1 MTKKSNYKENIVEAD
16 ARPPIVV
23 VMGHIDHG
31 KTTILDWFRKTKV
44 AEKESGGIT
53 QHIGAYIVEH
63 ESEKTGDKRRITFID
78 TPGHEAFSK
87 LRSRGARVAD
97 IAVLVVAA
105 EEGIKPQTKE
115 ALEIIRKAELPFVV
129 AINKIDR
136 QEANPERVKQELANE
151 DVLVETYGGQIPSVE
166 VSAKTGKNMEGLLE
180 MIILLSDLEH
190 LAADPEKPAEG
201 IVIEAHRDPKRGI
214 TATLLVEDGTIRS
227 GDYIVIGCSAES
239 VKIFE
244 NFAGKSI
251 HEAGPSSPVLVAGLK
266 EMPMV
271 GEEFKGSATRK
282 EAEEVAQAH
291 REALGVSKNKN
302 GYTAAEEGGTP
313 VFNVV
318 IKADV
323 AGSREA
329 LEDLMKRFQSE
340 AVAIN
345 ILRSETGDINESD
358 VKLALA
364 TGRVT
369 IIGFRVGI
377 DSPTR
382 LAAEKSNIH
391 ILSGDVIYQL
401 IDDVKKEI
409 EAFIPSIVE
418 RIDVGKAKVVKVFK
432 KDGVRTIAGGRVS
445 EGEIKKGAFCDIVR
459 MKDVVGRGTILQVQ
473 HDKIDAPSVAAGN
486 EFGALVEFK
495 GTIEEG
501 DVLGI
506 FEEKISKQT
515 L

>member
-1 MTKKSNYKENIVEAD
+1 MDKKESKKENTAGIGT
-16 ARPPIVV
+16 RPPIVV

-63 ESEKTGDKRRITFID
+63 ESEKTGDKQRITFID

-115 ALEIIRKAELPFVV
+115 ALDIIQKAELPFVV

-136 QEANPERVKQELANE
+136 PEANPERVKQELANE
-151 DVLVETYGGQIPSVE
+151 DVLVESYGGQIPSVE
-166 VSAKTGKNMEGLLE
+166 VSAKTGKNMDGLLE
-180 MIILLSDLEH
+180 MILLLSDLEH
-190 LAADPEKPAEG
+190 LSADPKKPAEG

-214 TATLLVEDGTIRS
+214 TATLLVQDGTVRS

-244 NFAGKSI
+244 NFAGHTI
-251 HEAGPSSPVLVAGLK
+251 REAGPSSPVLVAGLK
-266 EMPMV
+266 EMPAV
-271 GEEFKGSATRK
+271 GEEFSGRATRK
-282 EAEEVAQAH
+282 EAEEAAQAH
-291 REALGVSKNKN
+291 REALRASESKSE
-302 GYTAAEEGGTP
+302 YTAAEEGGTP

-329 LEDLMKRFQSE
+329 LEDMLKRFQSE
-340 AVAIN
+340 TVAIN

-377 DSPTR
+377 DSSTR
-382 LAAEKSNIH
+382 LAAEKSNIR
-391 ILSGDVIYQL
+391 IISGDIIYQL

-418 RIDVGKAKVVKVFK
+418 RVDVGKAKVVKVFK
-432 KDGVRTIAGGRVS
+432 KDGARTIAGGRVS

-459 MKDVVGRGTILQVQ
+459 MKDVIGRGAILQVQ
-473 HDKIDAPSVAAGN
+473 HNKADVSSVAAGQ
-486 EFGALVEFK
+486 EFGVLVEFR
-495 GTIEEG
+495 GAIEEG
-501 DVLGI
+501 DILGI
-506 FEEKISKQT
+506 FEERITKQT

>member
-1 MTKKSNYKENIVEAD
+1 MTKKSNYKENTAGIGT
-16 ARPPIVV
+16 RPPIVV

-53 QHIGAYIVEH
+53 QHIGAYVVEH
-63 ESEKTGDKRRITFID
+63 ESEKTSDKQRITFID

-115 ALEIIRKAELPFVV
+115 ALDIIRKAELPFVV

-136 QEANPERVKQELANE
+136 PEANPERVKQELANE
-151 DVLVETYGGQIPSVE
+151 DVLVESYGGQVPSVE
-166 VSAKTGKNMEGLLE
+166 VSAKTGKNMDELLE
-180 MIILLSDLEH
+180 MILLMSDLEH
-190 LAADPEKPAEG
+190 LSADSEKPAEG
-201 IVIEAHRDPKRGI
+201 IVIEAHRDPKRGV
-214 TATLLVEDGTIRS
+214 TATLLLRDGSIHS
-227 GDYIVIGCSAES
+227 GDYIVIGGSPES

-251 HEAGPSSPVLVAGLK
+251 REAGPSSPVLVAGLK
-266 EMPMV
+266 EMPEV
-271 GEEFKGSATRK
+271 GEEFKGSRTRK
-282 EAEEVAQAH
+282 EAERSAEAH
-291 REALGVSKNKN
+291 REALGVSVSKN
-302 GYTAAEEGGTP
+302 GYTAAEEGGRP

-329 LEDLMKRFQSE
+329 LEDLVKGFQSDM
-340 AVAIN
+340 VAIN
-345 ILRSETGDINESD
+345 ILRSKTGDINESD

-369 IIGFRVGI
+369 IIGFRVGA
-377 DSPTR
+377 DSSVR
-382 LAAEKSNIH
+382 LTAEKSNIR
-391 ILSGDVIYQL
+391 ILTGDVIYQL

-418 RIDVGKAKVVKVFK
+418 RLDVGKTKVIKVFK
-432 KDGVRTIAGGRVS
+432 KDGPRTVAGGRVL

-459 MKDVVGRGTILQVQ
+459 MKDAIGRGTILQVQ
-473 HDKIDAPSVAAGN
+473 QNKIDTPSVAAPN
-486 EFGALVEFK
+486 EFGALVEFR

-501 DVLGI
+501 DILGI
-506 FEEKISKQT
+506 FEERITKQT

>member
-1 MTKKSNYKENIVEAD
+1 MSKTVVEKETISHTAS
-16 ARPPIVV
+16 RPPIVV

-87 LRSRGARVAD
+87 LRSRGAKVAD

-115 ALEIIRKAELPFVV
+115 ALDIIRKAELPFVV

-136 QEANPERVKQELANE
+136 QEANPERVKQELAKE
-151 DVLVETYGGQIPSVE
+151 DVLVESYGGQVPSVE
-166 VSAKTGKNMEGLLE
+166 VSAKTGKNMDELLE
-180 MIILLSDLEH
+180 VIVLMSDLEH
-190 LAADPEKPAEG
+190 LQADAGKSAEG
-201 IVIEAHRDPKRGI
+201 IVIEAHRDPKRGV
-214 TATLLVEDGTIRS
+214 TATLLLRDGSIHS
-227 GDYIVIGCSAES
+227 GDYIVIGGSAES

-244 NFAGKSI
+244 NFAGHPI
-251 HEAGPSSPVLVAGLK
+251 REAGPSSPVLVAGLK
-266 EMPMV
+266 EMPAV

-282 EAEEVAQAH
+282 EAEEVAELH
-291 REALGVSKNKN
+291 RESAGDSEKSA
-302 GYTAAEEGGTP
+302 GYTPFEEGGRP

-329 LEDLMKRFQSE
+329 LEDLVKRFESDM
-340 AVAIN
+340 VAIN
-345 ILRSETGDINESD
+345 ILRSKTGDINESD

-369 IIGFRVGI
+369 IIGFRVGA
-377 DSPTR
+377 DSSVR
-382 LAAEKSNIH
+382 LTAEKSNTR
-391 ILSGDVIYQL
+391 ILTGDIIYQL

-418 RIDVGKAKVVKVFK
+418 RADVGKAKIVKVFK
-432 KDGVRTIAGGRVS
+432 KDGARTIAGGRVS

-459 MKDVVGRGTILQVQ
+459 MKDVVGRGTIIQVQ
-473 HDKIDAPSVAAGN
+473 HNKADVSSVAAGE
-486 EFGALVEFK
+486 EFGALVEFR

-501 DVLGI
+501 DVLGV
-506 FEEKISKQT
+506 FEERITKRT